1 MTGTE
6 KKHISS
12 FTVIIAFVCLAIVG
26 VALIPL
32 LPVKLSPSRT
42 LPSITVRFNMPQNSA
57 RVVEMEA
64 TSRLESMLARI
75 KGIRNIYSTSG
86 NGWGSITLELDK
98 HTPIDVAR
106 FEVSTIIRQT
116 WPELP
121 REVTYPYISVNRPD
135 DNAARPFM
143 TYTINSAATPIVIQR
158 YTENVIKT
166 ALSDIKGLYKIDVT
180 GASPMEWQL
189 EYDYLQLE
197 SAGVTVT
204 DIMQAVSQYYSTDF
218 LGMAETKTEGSAP
231 SWIRVTL
238 ASTAEENRFDPTVI
252 HVANRDGALIRLDQ
266 LVRVHHAEREPSGY
280 YRINGLNS
288 VYLNLT
294 AEESANQLRLNEQ
307 VKKTMREVEASL
319 PAGYEIHASY
329 DATDYIQAE
338 LNKIYIRSGLTV
350 LILTLFVLLITRNGR
365 YLFLITASLFVD
377 LAIAVI
383 FYYLLKLEIQL
394 FSLAGI
400 TISLSLIIDNAII
413 MTDHIMHK
421 GDRNA
426 FMPILTATV
435 TTIGALSM
443 IFLLDERI
451 RLNLQDFAAVVMINL
466 MVSLFVALL
475 FVPALVERIRLTKR
489 HRKRRTPRF
498 RLLSR
503 FRLFGRS
510 DRLAGFRHR
519 YLSRG
524 RIAIRLTRLYEKM
537 ILLLSRRKWIA
548 FTCIV
553 LLFGLPVFMLPDKI
567 EKETPFAL
575 KYNEIFGSATYK
587 EKIKPVVNKALGG
600 TLRLFVEKVYQGSY
614 FTRSEELVLTITA
627 SMPNGTTL
635 SQMNDLVVKM
645 ERYLSGFS
653 EIRQFQTSIPNARR
667 ASINVFFRKEAE
679 QSGFPYQLKS
689 NVISKALELGGGS
702 WGVYG
707 LQDQGFSNEVRDMA
721 GQYRV
726 KLYGYNYDELSAW
739 TDSLKQRLLTYRRIR
754 EVIVNSNF
762 SWYKDDY
769 QEFLFDLKKEQL
781 AARDILPGELF
792 ASLQPV
798 FARNMWIGSVVM
810 DGENEDI
817 ILSGRQAR
825 EYDIWAL
832 QHLGRHVGDRYYK
845 LDEVADIARG
855 QAPQEVGKE
864 NQQYR
869 LVLQYDYIGSNTQ
882 GQKILE
888 REIEEFNKRLPM
900 GYTAQREDSYWGWGK
915 KDNKQYR
922 LIGLLI
928 VIIFFTSSIL
938 FNSLKQPLAVIFIIP
953 VSFIGIFLTFYW
965 FKLNFDQGGFASFIL
980 LSGITIN
987 AGIYITDE
995 YNRIRRRRP
1004 RLSPLRTYLKAWNA
1018 KIIPIF
1024 LTIISTV
1031 LGFIPFLVGT
1041 QKEGFWFPLAAGT
1054 IGGLI
1059 MSFIGIFIFM
1069 PLLMV
1074 KR

>member
-1 MTGTE
+1 MAE

-12 FTVIIAFVCLAIVG
+12 FTVIVAFACLAIVG

-32 LPVKLSPSRT
+32 LPVKLAPSRT
-42 LPSITVRFNMPQNSA
+42 LPSITVRFNMPQNPA

-64 TSRLESMLARI
+64 TSRLESMLARV
-75 KGIRNIYSTSG
+75 KGIRNMYSTSG

-121 REVTYPYISVNRPD
+121 REVTYPYITVNRPD
-135 DNAARPFM
+135 ADAARPFM

-180 GASPMEWQL
+180 GASPMEWHV

-197 SAGVTVT
+197 SAGVTAG
-204 DIMQAVSQYYSTDF
+204 DIMQAVSQYYATGF
-218 LGMAETKTEGSAP
+218 LGMAETKTEGNAP

-238 ASTAEENRFDPTVI
+238 ASTAGENRFDPAAI
-252 HVANRDGALIRLDQ
+252 LVANREGALIHLDQ

-288 VYLNLT
+288 IYLSLT

-307 VKKTMREVEASL
+307 VKRTMREVEASL
-319 PAGYEIHASY
+319 PPGYEIHASY
-329 DATDYIQAE
+329 DSTDYIQAE
-338 LNKIYIRSGLTV
+338 LDKIYLRGGLTV

-365 YLFLITASLFVD
+365 YLFLVTASLFVD

-383 FYYLLKLEIQL
+383 FYYLFKLEIQL
-394 FSLAGI
+394 YSLAGI

-421 GDRNA
+421 GNRNA

-435 TTIGALSM
+435 TTVGALSM
-443 IFLLDERI
+443 IFLLDERV

-475 FVPALVERIRLTKR
+475 FVPALVERIGLKKR
-489 HRKRRTPRF
+489 RRKRRS
-498 RLLSR
+498 SR
-503 FRLFGRS
+503 FRFFARS
-510 DRLAGFRHR
+510 GHLAGFRHR

-548 FTCIV
+548 FACIV

-567 EKETPFAL
+567 EKETPLAL
-575 KYNEIFGSATYK
+575 KYNEIFGGATYK
-587 EKIKPVVNKALGG
+587 EKIKPVVDKALGG

-614 FTRSEELVLTITA
+614 FTRGEEMVLTITA

-635 SQMNDLVVKM
+635 PQMNDLVIKM
-645 ERYLSGFS
+645 ERYLSGFP

-679 QSGFPYQLKS
+679 QGGFPYQLKS

-707 LQDQGFSNEVRDMA
+707 LQDQGFSNDVRDMA

-739 TDSLKQRLLTYRRIR
+739 TDTLKQQLLTYRRIR

-769 QEFLFDLKKEQL
+769 QEFSFDLKKEQL
-781 AARDILPGELF
+781 AARSILPGELF
-792 ASLQPV
+792 TSLQPV
-798 FARNMWIGSVVM
+798 FARNMWAGSVVM
-810 DGENEDI
+810 DRENEDI

-825 EYDIWAL
+825 EYDTWAL
-832 QHLGRHVGDRYYK
+832 QHLGRHVGDRFYK
-845 LDEVADIARG
+845 LNEVASIARG

-882 GQKILE
+882 GQRILE

-900 GYTAQREDSYWGWGK
+900 GYTAEREDSYWGWGR

-965 FKLNFDQGGFASFIL
+965 FRLNFDQGGFASFIL

-987 AGIYITDE
+987 AGIYILNE
-995 YNRIRRRRP
+995 YNLVRKQRP

-1059 MSFIGIFIFM
+1059 MSFIGIFIFL

-1074 KR
+1074 KKKALK